1 MKVDT
6 ALVLRTP
13 GFLFIRTEEQEFVIS
28 NDAFS
33 HEKPSL
39 VPLIQRNI
47 GEVETVTLQ
56 LIKENS
62 AAQCKKMQENFVQKF
77 QSEIENLPDLTDSDE
92 PVSPEKG
99 SDEE

>member
-13 GFLFIRTEEQEFVIS
+13 GFLFIRTEDREYVIA

-33 HEKPSL
+33 HEKPTL
-39 VPLIQRNI
+39 VPYVQREI

-62 AAQCKKMQENFVQKF
+62 AKQCKIMQDNFVAKF
-77 QSEIENLPDLTDSDE
+77 QKEIEDLPELSSETLNSD
-92 PVSPEKG
+92 
-99 SDEE
+99 DEGEENE